1 MNTWPLARNWRL
13 SLAEL
18 LVIRHGQ
25 ASFGQDNYDVLSEL
39 GHKQAEA
46 VGALLREAGWEPD
59 RLVTGSLTRQ
69 KDTLSSMG
77 FSDAPEVHS
86 GFNEYDF
93 GDLLKARYK
102 GGVPDLVAH
111 DRKTHF
117 RALRETVF
125 EWQDAAFDGASE
137 TYAEFEARVEAARTF
152 ACDTD
157 AKRVLVVSSGGVIG
171 QMTATA
177 LGAPKRQMMTLNL
190 QVKNT
195 AMTRFMFSGKSF
207 SLHEF
212 NATPHFMHPA
222 GADLL
227 SYS

>member
-1 MNTWPLARNWRL
+1 M
-13 SLAEL
+13 AEL

-25 ASFGQDNYDVLSEL
+25 ASFGQDNYDVLSDL
-39 GHKQAEA
+39 GHRQAEA
-46 VGALLREAGWEPD
+46 VGKLLTDLNWVPD
-59 RLVTGSLTRQ
+59 RLVTGTLVRQ

-77 FSDAPEVHS
+77 FKQAPEEHA

-93 GDLLKARYK
+93 SNLLTARFN
-102 GGVPDLVAH
+102 GNVPELVIG

-117 RALRETVF
+117 RTLRETVF
-125 EWQDAAFDGASE
+125 EWQDAKFDGSSE
-137 TYAEFEARVEAARTF
+137 TYAEFAERVEAARQF
-152 ACDTD
+152 ATDTD

-171 QMTATA
+171 QLTATA
-177 LGAPKRQMMTLNL
+177 LGAPIRQMMHLNL

-195 AMTRFMFSGKSF
+195 AMTRFIFSGTAF

-212 NATPHFMHPA
+212 NATPHFMQPA
-222 GADLL
+222 GAELL